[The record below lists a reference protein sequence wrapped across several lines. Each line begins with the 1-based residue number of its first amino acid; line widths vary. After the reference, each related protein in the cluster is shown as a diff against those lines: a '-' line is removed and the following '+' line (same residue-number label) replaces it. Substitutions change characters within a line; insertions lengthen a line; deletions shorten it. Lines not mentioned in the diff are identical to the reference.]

1 MVELEPKLFKT
12 RRFETKLLDPK
23 LSDPKLLD
31 PKLLEPKR
39 LEQPSFPMPNGGLW
53 RLHPSVGD
61 IGSCLSDRGAPRR
74 QSPGRNRAR
83 VLGQRRRAGPR
94 RAARILFK
102 EMMKQHGG
110 EQCYASKSG
119 ASEHSA
125 RPGVD
130 IGLFGLGQPNMKM
143 WSHDQF
149 FLCDHQIGQ
158 SLSGGDCGLRQG
170 DSIGRQKFP
179 LSRAKMKLAGGNNS
193 ARAEVMEVSCA
204 VYPQDRAA

>member
-1 MVELEPKLFKT
+1 VVEFEPKLFET
-12 RRFETKLLDPK
+12 RRFETELL
-23 LSDPKLLD
+23 DPKLLD
-31 PKLLEPKR
+31 PKLLKPKPS
-39 LEQPSFPMPNGGLW
+39 EQPSSPMPNGRLW

-61 IGSCLSDRGAPRR
+61 IGSCLSDRGVPRR
-74 QSPGRNRAR
+74 QSAGRNRAR
-83 VLGQRRRAGPR
+83 VLGQRRRARPR

-110 EQCYASKSG
+110 EQCDAGKSG
-119 ASEHSA
+119 ASKHSA

-158 SLSGGDCGLRQG
+158 SLSGGDRGLREE

-179 LSRAKMKLAGGNNS
+179 FSRAKMKLAGGNNS
-193 ARAEVMEVSCA
+193 ARAEVMDMSCA
-204 VYPQDRAA
+204 VNPQDPAA